1 MNQEFN
7 LSELI
12 AVVADNTGL
21 LKSDVKSVIENSF
34 EVIAQQLATNT
45 DNRIE
50 LHSLGVLA
58 LKKKKER
65 SGIAPNGVEY
75 TTPEHYRIKFR
86 ASDALIRAANEYGK
100 EVLTLPIA
108 R

>member
-1 MNQEFN
+1 MQEFN

-21 LKSDVKSVIENSF
+21 LKSDVRSVIENSF
-34 EVIAQQLATNT
+34 DVIAQQLATNEA
-45 DNRIE
+45 NRVEI
-50 LHSLGVLA
+50 HSLGVLN

-65 SGIAPNGVEY
+65 SGIAPNGIEY
-75 TTPEHYRIKFR
+75 TTPEHYRIRFR
-86 ASDALIRAANEYGK
+86 ASDTLIRAVNEYGK
-100 EVLTLPIA
+100 EVLTLPVA

>member
-1 MNQEFN
+1 MSKEFN

-21 LKSDVKSVIENSF
+21 LKTDVRSVIENSF

-50 LHSLGVLA
+50 LHSIGVLA

-75 TTPEHYRIKFR
+75 TSPEHYRIKFR
-86 ASDALIRAANEYGK
+86 ASDALIRAANQYGK
-100 EVLTLPIA
+100 EILTLPIA